1 VGGYKQGREI
11 EEATLKILL
20 VGMADSIHLSRWVS
34 QFDDGSFNFEIVS
47 SSPHV
52 RLSTGLASSIR
63 DSPSV
68 TMTWFSKNFSWVMWW
83 LDRFV
88 SDWIRG
94 AFIAW
99 RVTRFKPDI
108 VHVHEL
114 QNAGYA
120 VRRAF
125 QLIRRRRPKLLLT
138 NYGSDIYWFSR
149 IPKHLKKIRSLLDM
163 ADGYSAECERD
174 YRLAESLS
182 SGFQSMPLM
191 PTAGGLILQP
201 LQNSARYKI
210 AVKGYQNYWG
220 KALVVLEA
228 LRGISHDLLAY
239 EIVFFGSDKVLVDAA
254 NKAVHS
260 SDLKITTFAGGELS
274 HQNVLTL
281 LGESLIYIGNSLSD
295 GISTSML
302 EAMSMGAIPIQTCT
316 SCADEWISDKKTG
329 FIVEPNN
336 VDMIREAVL
345 SIVRGNFDADEARS
359 ENFKV
364 IENRYDLEALKKIA
378 YSFYQELSYRGA
390 S

>member
-1 VGGYKQGREI
+1 M
-11 EEATLKILL
+11 KILL

-34 QFDDGSFNFEIVS
+34 QFDDSSLEFEIVS

-52 RLSTGLASSIR
+52 RLSTGLTYSIR

-68 TMTWFSKNFSWVMWW
+68 SMTWFSKNFSWVMWW

-99 RVTRFKPDI
+99 RVNRFKPDI
-108 VHVHEL
+108 VHVHEF

-120 VRRAF
+120 VRRAY
-125 QLIRRRRPKLLLT
+125 QLIRRGRPKLLLT

-163 ADGYSAECERD
+163 ADGYSAECKRD
-174 YRLAESLS
+174 YKLAESLS

-201 LQNSARYKI
+201 LHNSARYKI

-228 LRGISHDLLAY
+228 LRGISHELIDY
-239 EIVFFGSDKVLVDAA
+239 EIVFFGSDKALVDGA
-254 NKAVHS
+254 NTADKN

-274 HQNVLTL
+274 HPGVLKL

-316 SCADEWISDKKTG
+316 SCADEWIRDKETG
-329 FIVEPNN
+329 FIVEPSD
-336 VDMIREAVL
+336 VDMIQEAVL
-345 SIVRGNFDADEARS
+345 AIVRGNFDASEARS
-359 ENFKV
+359 RNFKI
-364 IENRYDLEALKKIA
+364 IESRYDLETLKKIA
-378 YSFYQELSYRGA
+378 YSYYQGLTYRRPL
-390 S
+390 

>member
-1 VGGYKQGREI
+1 
-11 EEATLKILL
+11 
-20 VGMADSIHLSRWVS
+20 MADSIHLSRWVS
-34 QFDDGSFNFEIVS
+34 QFDDSSLEFEIVS

-52 RLSTGLASSIR
+52 RLSTGLTYSIR

-68 TMTWFSKNFSWVMWW
+68 SMTWFSKNFSWVMWW

-99 RVTRFKPDI
+99 RVNRFKPDI
-108 VHVHEL
+108 VHVHEF

-120 VRRAF
+120 VRRAY
-125 QLIRRRRPKLLLT
+125 QLIRRGRPKLLLT

-163 ADGYSAECERD
+163 ADGYSAECKRD
-174 YRLAESLS
+174 YKLAESLS

-201 LQNSARYKI
+201 LHNSARYKI

-228 LRGISHDLLAY
+228 LRGISHELIDY
-239 EIVFFGSDKVLVDAA
+239 EIVFFGSDKALVDGA
-254 NKAVHS
+254 NTADKN

-274 HQNVLTL
+274 HPGVLKL

-316 SCADEWISDKKTG
+316 SCADEWIRDKETG
-329 FIVEPNN
+329 FIVEPSD
-336 VDMIREAVL
+336 VDMIQEAVL
-345 SIVRGNFDADEARS
+345 AIVRGNFDASEARS
-359 ENFKV
+359 RNFKI
-364 IENRYDLEALKKIA
+364 IESRYDLETLKKIA
-378 YSFYQELSYRGA
+378 YSYYQGLTYRRPL
-390 S
+390 